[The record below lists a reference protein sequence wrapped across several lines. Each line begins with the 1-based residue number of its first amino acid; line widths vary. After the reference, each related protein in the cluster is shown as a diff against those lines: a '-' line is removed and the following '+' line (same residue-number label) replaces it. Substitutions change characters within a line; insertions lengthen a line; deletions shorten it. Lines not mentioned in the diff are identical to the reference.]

1 MRKHR
6 FYYNNHLQLHQDV
19 ALPTDLSHQISRVL
33 RLQLQDQIYLFNNSN
48 VEFGAKIKQI
58 TRNEVMVTINDSNN
72 TNNESPLKINLGQ
85 VISKN
90 EKMDLIIQKSTELGV
105 HSITPLASEFSI
117 MKHDHARIDHKI
129 EHWQKIAIAA
139 CCQCWRNTVPT
150 IHHAATLTAW
160 IDKNK
165 DPQRFILSPHHT
177 TIKLSSIDLQSPLS
191 ILIGP
196 EGGFSDAEVN
206 YALEHGFNPI
216 SLGPRILRTE
226 TAGPAA
232 IAILQAM
239 GGDL

>member
-1 MRKHR
+1 LRKHR
-6 FYYNNHLQLHQDV
+6 FYYDNHLNLQQDV
-19 ALPTDLSHQISRVL
+19 TLAADLSHQVSRVL
-33 RLQLQDQIYLFNNSN
+33 RLQPQDQIYLFNNSN
-48 VEFGAKIKQI
+48 VEFGAIIKQI
-58 TRNEVMVTINDSNN
+58 TRNTVTVTICDSNN
-72 TNNESPLKINLGQ
+72 IDNESPLKINLGQ
-85 VISKN
+85 VITKN

-105 HSITPLASEFSI
+105 HSITPLGSEFSI

-129 EHWQKIAIAA
+129 EHWQKVAIAA

-165 DPQRFILSPHHT
+165 DPQRLILSPHNT
-177 TIKLSSIDLQSPLS
+177 TIKLSSIDLQSPIS